1 MKLRSLNTAHPFFT
15 YRKTVS
21 IVKLTKDNTHQISDI
36 DSLQDQ
42 NNILMDVVIILIYN
56 KIFISSI

>member
-15 YRKTVS
+15 YRKTVL

-42 NNILMDVVIILIYN
+42 NNILTECRNHINI
-56 KIFISSI
+56 

>member
-1 MKLRSLNTAHPFFT
+1 MKLRSLNTAHSFLT

-42 NNILMDVVIILIYN
+42 NNILTEM
-56 KIFISSI
+56 S

>member
-21 IVKLTKDNTHQISDI
+21 NVKLTEDNSHHTSDI
-36 DSLQDQ
+36 DSRQDH
-42 NNILMDVVIILIYN
+42 
-56 KIFISSI
+56 